1 MIRLT
6 RRAEWIWRARRARE
20 AAFRDAPPPYA
31 PERNRHVFF
40 RRSLELSSEAESA
53 QVHVCADGR
62 YRLFVNGEPIGFG
75 PARFSPD
82 WICADPYDL
91 APHLRPGRNVVAALV
106 HSYGRDTSWYERP
119 RGPAS
124 RVFGCGGFFLRGE
137 LTQRSGATLR
147 LDTDSRWLHR
157 EARAWD
163 RSARG
168 GSLGFQEIYDARLD
182 PPDWA
187 APDFD
192 DSDWRPASV
201 LRVAGFHFSDDV
213 VPFPALFERDI
224 PALATKILR
233 PSAIAAIAELGENT
247 IYKLFDCSLEHPE
260 SLLGEAGGTIVRTT
274 ESRDLVLVLD
284 FGRIVFG
291 SPRLDLEAP
300 AGATV
305 DLTYGDE
312 LDPDGRVR
320 PTPGIPGFD
329 VLPDHRYTTRAGRQS
344 WERFEPAGF
353 RYLQT
358 TFRGAAEPVKIGA
371 IRVVERLYPATPAGR
386 FRCSDELL
394 NRIWEAGART
404 LSLCMHDAYV
414 DCPTREQRQ
423 WVADASLEA
432 LVNYAVFGDA
442 ALAARFLRQV
452 ARAQRSDGRTPM
464 CAPGDF
470 SAADFLSIP
479 DFTLAWILAVD
490 RHHLYTEDSGLA
502 RELRP
507 SVGRA
512 LTWFEQ
518 WLDADGLLAHV
529 PGWVFLD
536 WAEHDKRGEVT
547 ALNAAFVAALRAAS
561 RITRL
566 DSSTEEAERLDRL
579 ADGVAAAI
587 NERLWDERRGVYVD
601 ARCGTVPGRRVSQLA
616 NAALITYGIAPAQ
629 RWPRILSAILDQE
642 RVTRTRRRPSERA
655 RAFDEES
662 AVIEAQPYG
671 SHLLHRALAAAGRC
685 GALLDHIRSRWGPML
700 DTGSTFWETWEAAGW
715 DSRCHGYSS
724 TPAFE
729 LSSEILGVFPISPGF
744 ARFRVAPH
752 PAGLEWAE
760 GRFPTPRG
768 PIGISW
774 KAPRDGGFELAVDVP
789 EGCEAQVL
797 FPEADRRQA
806 RASSIDGS
814 PAANGGDLPALGPG
828 KHRLLALR

>member
-1 MIRLT
+1 VIRLA
-6 RRAEWIWRARRARE
+6 RRAEWIWRARRLRK

-31 PERNRHVFF
+31 AERNRHVFF
-40 RRSLELSSEAESA
+40 RRSFELSGEAESA
-53 QVHVCADGR
+53 RVHVSADGR
-62 YRLFVNGEPIGFG
+62 YRLFVNGEPVGFG

-82 WICADPYDL
+82 WPCADPHDL
-91 APHLRPGRNVVAALV
+91 APRLRPGRNVVAALV

-119 RGPAS
+119 RGTAS
-124 RVFGCGGFFLRGE
+124 RVFGCGGFFLQGE
-137 LTQRSGATLR
+137 VTERSGATLR
-147 LDTDSRWLHR
+147 LDTDSHWIHR
-157 EARAWD
+157 EARAWN
-163 RSARG
+163 RKAAG
-168 GSLGFQEIYDARLD
+168 GSLGFNEIYDARED

-192 DSDWRPASV
+192 DSDWLPASA
-201 LRVAGFHFSDDV
+201 LRIAGFHFSDDV
-213 VPFPALFERDI
+213 VPFPVLFERDI

-233 PSAIAAIAELGENT
+233 PSAIAATAEVGGNT
-247 IYKLFDCSLEHPE
+247 IYKLLDCSLEEPDT
-260 SLLGEAGGTIVRTT
+260 LLAEAGEATVRTT
-274 ESRDLVLVLD
+274 ESRDLLLVLD

-291 SPRLDLEAP
+291 SPRLDLEAR

-312 LDPDGRVR
+312 LDPDSRVR
-320 PTPGIPGFD
+320 PIPGIPGFD
-329 VLPDHRYTTRAGRQS
+329 AAPEHRYTTRAGRQS
-344 WERFEPAGF
+344 WEQFEPAGF
-353 RYLQT
+353 RYLQA
-358 TFRGAAEPVKIGA
+358 TFRGATEPLKVDS
-371 IRVVERLYPATPAGR
+371 IRVVERLYSVPPAGR

-452 ARAQRSDGRTPM
+452 AQAQRSDGRTPM

-470 SAADFLSIP
+470 AAADFLSIP
-479 DFTLAWILAVD
+479 DFTLAWILAAD
-490 RHHLYTEDSGLA
+490 RHHLYAEDSGLA
-502 RELRP
+502 RELLP

-512 LTWFEQ
+512 LAWFER

-547 ALNAAFVAALRAAS
+547 ALNAAFVAALRAAA
-561 RITRL
+561 RLAGL
-566 DSSTEEAERLDRL
+566 DSRTGEAERLDRL

-601 ARCGTVPGRRVSQLA
+601 ARRGGKLGRRVSQLA
-616 NAALITYGIAPAQ
+616 NASLIANGIAPAQ
-629 RWPRILSAILDQE
+629 RWPRILSAILDPE
-642 RVTRTRRRPSERA
+642 RVTRTRRRPSEKA
-655 RAFDEES
+655 RPFDPES
-662 AVIEAQPYG
+662 GVIEAQPYG
-671 SHLLHRALAAAGRC
+671 SHLLHRALAAAGRHDV
-685 GALLDHIRSRWGPML
+685 LLDHIRSRWGPML
-700 DTGSTFWETWEAAGW
+700 DSGSTFWETWETAGW

-729 LSSEILGVFPISPGF
+729 LSSEILGVFPNSPGF

-760 GRFPTPRG
+760 GSFPTPRG

-774 KAPRDGGFELAVDVP
+774 MAPGDGGFELAIDVP
-789 EGCEAQVL
+789 DGCQAQVL
-797 FPEADRRQA
+797 FPEADRREA
-806 RASSIDGS
+806 GAFSIDGS
-814 PAANGGDLPALGPG
+814 PAPRGGELPALGPG

>member
-1 MIRLT
+1 VIRLP
-6 RRAEWIWRARRARE
+6 RRAEWIWRARRPRKP
-20 AAFRDAPPPYA
+20 AFRDAPPPYA
-31 PERNRHVFF
+31 RERNRYVFF
-40 RRSLELSSEAESA
+40 RRSFELSSEAESA
-53 QVHVCADGR
+53 GVHVSADGR
-62 YRLFVNGEPIGFG
+62 YRLFVNGQPVGFG

-82 WICADPYDL
+82 WICADPHDL

-119 RGPAS
+119 CGPAS
-124 RVFGCGGFFLRGE
+124 RVFGCGGFFLQGE
-137 LTQRSGATLR
+137 VLERTGVTLR
-147 LDTDSRWLHR
+147 LDTDSCWLHR

-163 RSARG
+163 REAPG
-168 GSLGFQEIYDARLD
+168 GSLGFNEIYDARQD

-192 DSDWRPASV
+192 DSGWLPASV
-201 LRVAGFHFSDDV
+201 LRIAGFHFSDDV
-213 VPFPALFERDI
+213 VPFSALFERDI
-224 PALATKILR
+224 PALATKILC
-233 PSAIAAIAELGENT
+233 PHAIAATAELGVDT
-247 IYKLFDCSLEHPE
+247 MYKLLDCSLEGPE
-260 SLLGEAGGTIVRTT
+260 TLLGEAGEATVRTT
-274 ESRDLVLVLD
+274 ESRDLLLVLD

-291 SPRLDLEAP
+291 TPRLDLEAST
-300 AGATV
+300 GATV
-305 DLTYGDE
+305 GLTYGDE
-312 LDPDGRVR
+312 LAPDGRVR

-329 VLPDHRYTTRAGRQS
+329 TPPEHRYTTRAGRQS

-358 TFRGAAEPVKIGA
+358 TFGGATEPVKIHS
-371 IRVVERLYPATPAGR
+371 IRVVERLYPAPPAGR

-394 NRIWEAGART
+394 NRIWAAGART

-452 ARAQRSDGRTPM
+452 AQAQRSDGRTPM

-479 DFTLAWILAVD
+479 DFILAWILAID
-490 RHHLYTEDSGLA
+490 RHHLYTEDLGLA
-502 RELRP
+502 RELLP
-507 SVGRA
+507 AVGRA
-512 LTWFEQ
+512 LSWFER

-547 ALNAAFVAALRAAS
+547 ALNAAFVAALRAAA
-561 RITRL
+561 RLERL
-566 DSSTEEAERLDRL
+566 DRRTDEAERLDRL

-587 NERLWDERRGVYVD
+587 NEKLWDERRGVYVD
-601 ARCGTVPGRRVSQLA
+601 ARRGGKLGRRVSQLA
-616 NAALITYGIAPAQ
+616 NASAIANGIAPAQ
-629 RWPRILSAILDQE
+629 RWPRILSAILDPE
-642 RVTRTRRRPSERA
+642 RVTRTRRRPSEKA
-655 RAFDEES
+655 RPFDPES
-662 AVIEAQPYG
+662 GVIEAQPYG
-671 SHLLHRALAAAGRC
+671 SHLLHQALAAAGRH
-685 GALLDHIRSRWGPML
+685 GQLLDHIRSRWGPML
-700 DTGSTFWETWEAAGW
+700 DSGSTFWETWEAAGW

-760 GRFPTPRG
+760 GSFPTPRG

-774 KAPRDGGFELAVDVP
+774 KTPRDGGFELSVDVP
-789 EGCEAQVL
+789 EGTAAQVL
-797 FPEADRRQA
+797 FPEADRREA
-806 RASSIDGS
+806 GAFSIDGS
-814 PAANGGDLPALGPG
+814 PTQRSGDLPALGPG